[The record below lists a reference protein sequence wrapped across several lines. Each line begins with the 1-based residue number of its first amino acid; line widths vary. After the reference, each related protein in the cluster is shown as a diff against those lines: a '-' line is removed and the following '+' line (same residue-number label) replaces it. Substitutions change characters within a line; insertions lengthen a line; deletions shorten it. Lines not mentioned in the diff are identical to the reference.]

1 MIPAARLEGPVL
13 SMCQTRFRYDW
24 NWDGS
29 DAMLMSRATDET
41 GNVQIT
47 LEEARKVRESNKE
60 IRHYYNNIRAWAVA
74 ADGVVTFG
82 LS

>member
-1 MIPAARLEGPVL
+1 
-13 SMCQTRFRYDW
+13 
-24 NWDGS
+24 
-29 DAMLMSRATDET
+29 MSRATDET

-47 LEEARKVRESNKE
+47 LEEARKVRETNKE

-74 ADGVVTFG
+74 RDGAVTFG

>member
-1 MIPAARLEGPVL
+1 
-13 SMCQTRFRYDW
+13 
-24 NWDGS
+24 
-29 DAMLMSRATDET
+29 MSRATDES
-41 GNVQIT
+41 GNVQVS
-47 LEEARKVRESNKE
+47 LEQARNDRERKKD